1 MIWWIPLALVLP
13 LFFLWVIV
21 HEGSHALVALASGR
35 KITSVKLWPH
45 VEPDL
50 GFVFGSVRFTGKSNT
65 FILVTPY
72 FVDVLGA
79 AALLISFALVDGD
92 LVRSLLATAA
102 CAPIVNTTVA
112 VQARYRGNDRSDLA
126 RVHWGW
132 AIPFL
137 YLLLAY
143 AVTFGVLVVRWML

>member
-1 MIWWIPLALVLP
+1 M
-13 LFFLWVIV
+13 
-21 HEGSHALVALASGR
+21 
-35 KITSVKLWPH
+35 
-45 VEPDL
+45 
-50 GFVFGSVRFTGKSNT
+50 FGSVRFTGQNNT

-79 AALLISFALVDGD
+79 AALLISFALADGD

-102 CAPIVNTTVA
+102 CAPIVNTAVA
-112 VQARYRGNDRSDLA
+112 VQARFRGNERSDLA

-137 YLLLAY
+137 YLLIAY
-143 AVTFGVLVVRWML
+143 AATFGVLIVGWML